1 MDNIYAPLSEACAK
15 ALSDK
20 TYDKRKLASQE
31 VEKMVAEFNNAKNTK
46 QIQKI
51 LKVLEREFVTSRD
64 LNKKK
69 GGLIALAGASIGL
82 GKDTEVFI
90 NDLVH
95 PILNCLSDADT
106 KVRYS
111 ATESLYNVVKVARS
125 SIIPIFPEIF
135 SALSRLVTDPDQNV
149 KNGSE
154 LLDRLLKDIVTE
166 SSQTFALDSFIPLLR
181 ERIYAKNSFARQF
194 IISWISILNAVPEIN
209 MVVYLPEILDGL
221 FQMLEDNMVEIH
233 RMCGTLLAQ
242 FLRSIRNDPD
252 SADMPAMTNILIGHA
267 QTSNEL
273 IQFTAITWI
282 SEFVQLS
289 GPRMMKFASGI
300 FTAILPCLAYEDS
313 RKQIRECAQLVNK
326 DLLDLVSSKEDKL
339 NNLKNLDLDS
349 VMEVLRQ
356 YLGHSSVHTKV
367 AVLKWI
373 HHLFTEIHEE
383 MSIHSV
389 SLFPVLLGVLSDSSD
404 DVVLQGLV
412 VLAEIINS
420 NSAND
425 DFKQTQY
432 RKFLLSLLNLFSEEK
447 SFLENKGS
455 LIIRQLCVLLNAEL
469 IYRTFAEIICEETTN
484 IKFASTMVRTL
495 NTILLTSSELF
506 DLRNSLKDIRNKK
519 SATLF
524 ECLYKCWAHCPV
536 STLSLCLLA
545 QCYQHVSALVVIFG
559 NLEVTVEFLM
569 EIDKLVQLIESPIFA
584 SLRLTLISQDKKS
597 QDAQYLAQ
605 ALFGILMLLPQTD
618 AFHLLKNRLQCV
630 PMYWG
635 HATQA
640 EGTQS
645 IEKQSSIDFDAL
657 LVHFQKVQ
665 QYHHQQRMIQRRRS
679 IVLWE

>member
-1 MDNIYAPLSEACAK
+1 MDNVYAPLSEACAK
-15 ALSDK
+15 TLSDK

-51 LKVLEREFVTSRD
+51 LKVLERDFVTSRD

-82 GKDTEVFI
+82 GKDTELFI
-90 NDLVH
+90 NELVN

-106 KVRYS
+106 KVRYA

-125 SIIPIFPEIF
+125 SIIPLFPDIF

-242 FLRSIRNDPD
+242 FLRGIRNDPD

-300 FTAILPCLAYEDS
+300 FTAILPCLAYEGDS
-313 RKQIRECAQLVNK
+313 RRQIKESAQLVNK
-326 DLLDLVSSKEDKL
+326 DLLDLVSSKEDKM

-420 NSAND
+420 NSADNL
-425 DFKQTQY
+425 KQTQY
-432 RKFLLSLLNLFSEEK
+432 RKFLVSLLNLFSEEK

-495 NTILLTSSELF
+495 NTILLTASELF
-506 DLRNSLKDIRNKK
+506 DLRHSLKDIRNKK

-545 QCYQHVSALVVIFG
+545 QCYQHVSALVIIFG
-559 NLEVTVEFLM
+559 NLEVTVEFLT

-584 SLRLTLISQDKKS
+584 SLRLTLISQEKKS
-597 QDAQYLAQ
+597 PDAHYLAQ

-618 AFHLLKNRLQCV
+618 AFLLLKNRLQCV

-635 HATQA
+635 HNVEVDHTLSV
-640 EGTQS
+640 EN
-645 IEKQSSIDFDAL
+645 QSSIDFNAL
-657 LVHFQKVQ
+657 LEHFQKVQ
-665 QYHHQQRMIQRRRS
+665 RFHHQQRMTQRKKS

>member
-1 MDNIYAPLSEACAK
+1 MDNPYAPLSEACAK
-15 ALSDK
+15 TLSDK

-31 VEKMVAEFNNAKNTK
+31 VEKMVAEFNNAKSTK

-82 GKDTEVFI
+82 GKDTELFI
-90 NDLVH
+90 NELVN

-106 KVRYS
+106 KVRYA

-125 SIIPIFPEIF
+125 SIVPLFPDIF

-242 FLRSIRNDPD
+242 FLRSIRNDPN

-300 FTAILPCLAYEDS
+300 FTAILP
-313 RKQIRECAQLVNK
+313 
-326 DLLDLVSSKEDKL
+326 
-339 NNLKNLDLDS
+339 
-349 VMEVLRQ
+349 
-356 YLGHSSVHTKV
+356 
-367 AVLKWI
+367 
-373 HHLFTEIHEE
+373 
-383 MSIHSV
+383 
-389 SLFPVLLGVLSDSSD
+389 
-404 DVVLQGLV
+404 
-412 VLAEIINS
+412 
-420 NSAND
+420 
-425 DFKQTQY
+425 
-432 RKFLLSLLNLFSEEK
+432 
-447 SFLENKGS
+447 
-455 LIIRQLCVLLNAEL
+455 
-469 IYRTFAEIICEETTN
+469 
-484 IKFASTMVRTL
+484 
-495 NTILLTSSELF
+495 
-506 DLRNSLKDIRNKK
+506 
-519 SATLF
+519 
-524 ECLYKCWAHCPV
+524 
-536 STLSLCLLA
+536 
-545 QCYQHVSALVVIFG
+545 
-559 NLEVTVEFLM
+559 
-569 EIDKLVQLIESPIFA
+569 
-584 SLRLTLISQDKKS
+584 
-597 QDAQYLAQ
+597 
-605 ALFGILMLLPQTD
+605 
-618 AFHLLKNRLQCV
+618 
-630 PMYWG
+630 
-635 HATQA
+635 
-640 EGTQS
+640 
-645 IEKQSSIDFDAL
+645 
-657 LVHFQKVQ
+657 
-665 QYHHQQRMIQRRRS
+665 
-679 IVLWE
+679 